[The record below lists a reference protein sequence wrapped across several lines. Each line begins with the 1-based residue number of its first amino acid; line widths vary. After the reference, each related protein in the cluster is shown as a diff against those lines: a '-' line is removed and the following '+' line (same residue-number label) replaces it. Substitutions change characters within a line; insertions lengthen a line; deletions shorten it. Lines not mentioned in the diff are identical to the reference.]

1 LALAVVV
8 SFLGGCG
15 GGSDEPSKAVLT
27 TQTEQTEEQ
36 VTTAAPRRGGSDES
50 SEAVTS
56 TQAEESVTTPAPPQ
70 AGAGEQPPRPTTRAA
85 APLPV
90 AKRDQLV
97 MRAADTQAAIGRW
110 DAELAA
116 CLGPT
121 GNADDSGATCTHAAW
136 GRLVYQV
143 DVAMYYLLDDLRPMK
158 GGTCHD
164 ALAAEND
171 LLRGFWNG
179 AAPLDLAWLDEKQ
192 RPPSLFDLDTAVN
205 LLRSVPG
212 RIREAATTLCAP

>member
-1 LALAVVV
+1 VLTRQGSLFPLVLAVVV

-15 GGSDEPSKAVLT
+15 RGSDEPSEAVTT
-27 TQTEQTEEQ
+27 TQTEERL
-36 VTTAAPRRGGSDES
+36 TTAAPPQLRTGEKS
-50 SEAVTS
+50 STL
-56 TQAEESVTTPAPPQ
+56 
-70 AGAGEQPPRPTTRAA
+70 PTRA

-90 AKRDQLV
+90 TNRAQLV
-97 MRAADTQAAIGRW
+97 MRAADTQLAIGRW

-116 CLGPT
+116 CLGRT

-136 GRLVYQV
+136 GRLVGQV
-143 DVAMYYLLDDLRPMK
+143 DVAMYYLLDDLRPMPR
-158 GGTCHD
+158 GTCHD

-179 AAPLDLAWLDEKQ
+179 AAPLNLAWLDENQ

-205 LLRSVPG
+205 LLRPVPA
-212 RIREAATTLCAP
+212 RIRETATSVCAP